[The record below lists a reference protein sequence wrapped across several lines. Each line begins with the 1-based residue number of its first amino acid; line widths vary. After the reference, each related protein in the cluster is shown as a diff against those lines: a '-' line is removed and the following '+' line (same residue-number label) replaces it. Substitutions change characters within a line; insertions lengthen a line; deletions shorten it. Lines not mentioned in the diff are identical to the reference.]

1 MDLVLNELSH
11 KTYLGDVESAKK
23 LMNEFIKVLVL
34 INSKGIQPK
43 LRMKTDIYNL
53 YLTQEYPLTKWINDR
68 TVDLDKRR
76 LIMSII
82 TQFPFID
89 KELESI
95 IYDKVLASDF
105 KFENEVV
112 EGLGIAYLLDSIA
125 ISLLMDDR
133 WNTAYLSLQMEFIDE
148 EAETFTENID
158 IRHIS
163 TPIHL
168 TEHEDWI
175 SSTRLKNIK
184 TGKELWRK
192 KSTLFPSLVFCEHI
206 EEQITA
212 LHEGQTLFKQ
222 ILKRLFQ
229 LETYF
234 FNWNSGPF
242 LPEKIGSK
250 VTVESQVTLTKY
262 ENEHTFLCPDG
273 KERLFSWHS
282 RMTPFA
288 QRLFF
293 YPCENTRNCF
303 IGHIGKKLPTV
314 TYS

>member
-11 KTYLGDVESAKK
+11 QTYLDDVESARK
-23 LMNEFIKVLVL
+23 LMDHFIKVLVL
-34 INSKGIQPK
+34 INSKGVQPK
-43 LRMKTDIYNL
+43 LRMKTNIYNL
-53 YLTQEYPLTKWINDR
+53 YLTQEYPLTKWINDH
-68 TVDLDKRR
+68 TVDLEKRR

-89 KELESI
+89 KELEAI
-95 IYDKVLASDF
+95 IYDRVLLSDF

-125 ISLLMDDR
+125 ISFLMEDKWD
-133 WNTAYLSLQMEFIDE
+133 TAYLSLQMEFIDE
-148 EAETFTENID
+148 EAETFTEHID

-168 TEHEDWI
+168 AEHENWI
-175 SSTRLKNIK
+175 SSTYLKNIK

-192 KSTLFPSLVFCEHI
+192 RSTLFPSLVFCEHI

-229 LETYF
+229 LEAYF
-234 FNWNSGPF
+234 SNWKSGPF
-242 LPEKIGSK
+242 LPDTIGSK
-250 VTVESQVTLTKY
+250 VTPESHITLTKY
-262 ENEHTFLCPDG
+262 KDEHTFLCPDG
-273 KERLFSWHS
+273 ENRLFSWHS

-293 YPCENTRNCF
+293 YPCESTRNCF
-303 IGHIGKKLPTV
+303 IGYIGKKLPTV